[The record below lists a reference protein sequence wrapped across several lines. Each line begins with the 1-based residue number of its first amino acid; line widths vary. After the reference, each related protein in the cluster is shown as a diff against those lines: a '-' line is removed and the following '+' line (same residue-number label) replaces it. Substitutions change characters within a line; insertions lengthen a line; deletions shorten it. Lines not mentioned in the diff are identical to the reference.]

1 MTKVKIKTMYE
12 QASKIGEG
20 ETSKH
25 TNCCSTS
32 LTKSTVKGLTVLGA
46 SERQKVDDIFYEN
59 HSVLA
64 WLFFELKPL
73 HSSSTRYNQWQM
85 GPLVSPSF
93 VEPRLEYSQFV

>member
-1 MTKVKIKTMYE
+1 MDLFSCNKLLSLIDSKYEIVLPKKLLPANMTNVKIKTMYD

-32 LTKSTVKGLTVLGA
+32 LTKSTVKGLTVLWA

-59 HSVLA
+59 HFGA
-64 WLFFELKPL
+64 C
-73 HSSSTRYNQWQM
+73 
-85 GPLVSPSF
+85 LVIF
-93 VEPRLEYSQFV
+93 